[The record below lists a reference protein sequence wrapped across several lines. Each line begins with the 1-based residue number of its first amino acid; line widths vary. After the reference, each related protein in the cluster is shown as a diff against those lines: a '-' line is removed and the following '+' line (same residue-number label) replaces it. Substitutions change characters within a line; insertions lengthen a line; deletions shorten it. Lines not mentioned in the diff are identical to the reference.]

1 MSLQSHLRREKCHYS
16 HLRRDSVIT
25 KSLKEGKV
33 SLQSHLRRDSV
44 ITKSLREG
52 QCHYKVT

>member
-1 MSLQSHLRREKCHYS
+1 MSLQS

-44 ITKSLREG
+44 ITKSLKEG
-52 QCHYKVT
+52 QCHYSHLMREKCHYKVT